1 LKPIEL
7 LVVDNNP
14 QDVWLIRHALAR
26 EPYPVN
32 IRIASDGRE
41 ACELFADIRRRPD
54 LVILDVNLPNLSA
67 LPVLECAG
75 PYVPVVIFTSSFDSP
90 AGRAAVELGVMEYVE
105 KPSDQTEYIT
115 RVSQIMQHWAAP
127 VPELQ

>member
-1 LKPIEL
+1 MKPIEL
-7 LVVDNNP
+7 LVVDNNSR
-14 QDVWLIRHALAR
+14 DIWLIRQAVVR

-32 IRIASDGRE
+32 VRIASDGRE
-41 ACELFADIRRRPD
+41 ACELLAQRQHRPD
-54 LVILDVNLPNLSA
+54 LVILEVNLPNMSA
-67 LPVLECAG
+67 LPVLECAD

-105 KPSDQTEYIT
+105 KPSDQTEYIR

-127 VPELQ
+127 VPQLQ